1 VIARRLRITGKVQN
15 VFFRDWTAE
24 QARALGIDGWVR
36 NRSDGSVEIYAIG
49 APELIQG
56 FVARCHEG
64 PPASRVAEV
73 MVEED
78 EVRPCEG
85 FSKIATV

>member
-1 VIARRLRITGKVQN
+1 MIARRLRVTGRVQN

-49 APELIQG
+49 APELIET

-64 PPASRVAEV
+64 SPASRVAEV
-73 MVEED
+73 VIEED